1 MPLIT
6 KILFVVV
13 ALGMLAVP
21 IAIAHFQ
28 SRPPRRSRMPASRIE
43 PIGNRRYNRL
53 WVVDRDL
60 LDNDKER

>member
-1 MPLIT
+1 MPLLT

-21 IAIAHFQ
+21 IGIAHFQ
-28 SRPPRRSRMPASRIE
+28 NRPPRRSRMSASRIE

-53 WVVDRDL
+53 WVVDREDT
-60 LDNDKER
+60 DHS